1 LNPRAIQER
10 ATRSVGEQTLTERG
24 SAHTAAFE
32 YLHGGPKAVAAEA
45 AEKPS
50 RHLLDLQK
58 LETFLVVATTRNFT
72 RAAIVLGYSQSS
84 VTMHVKAIEKEL
96 GVLLFERHRFS
107 RDVVLTESGYRTVE
121 YAKRLL
127 ALADEA
133 MVAVGKKGKADTSLR
148 SVREA

>member
-1 LNPRAIQER
+1 MNPRAIQER
-10 ATRSVGEQTLTERG
+10 ATRAAGDQPINGRR
-24 SAHTAAFE
+24 SAHAATLD
-32 YLHGGPKAVAAEA
+32 YLHAGPEAVAAEA

-107 RDVVLTESGYRTVE
+107 RDVVLTEAGCRTVE

-133 MVAVGKKGKADTSLR
+133 MVAVGKQGKSDAGLR